1 MRSYSLKYYYN
12 ISIICILFFRC
23 LNNYEIVCIKI
34 VLLNKKSM
42 DYLLY
47 LNCKMF
53 DNYMKV
59 IEDTILIY
67 LFLDSVLFGKR
78 PTNLCL
84 IKTIR
89 F

>member
-1 MRSYSLKYYYN
+1 
-12 ISIICILFFRC
+12 
-23 LNNYEIVCIKI
+23 
-34 VLLNKKSM
+34 M